1 MTAVGEL
8 LTPSGV
14 VAGEFPPNTPD
25 WYALRRTGIGSSD
38 VSPILGYSRYRS
50 AGHVWAE
57 KRGDLGP
64 DDTSEAG
71 RWGHLLEAVIAH
83 EWARQHDTKVAAAP
97 TLRHAEHPHRLA
109 NLDCLVLRCPD
120 TPAARTLRH
129 PRDGG
134 SGYGCALEIKT
145 RSAYVAGSW
154 REDVPD
160 DVLAQCQWQLLVTG
174 LPHVHVACLVG
185 GQRLVEHLVLPEPA
199 VQAYVAQE
207 ADAVWQAVQ
216 TGVRPRVD
224 SSALLLDLLDRLY
237 PDRSGDVEVDPS
249 AVGLIRA
256 GYDAG
261 KALEAD
267 GKAMVEESRAALV
280 ALLGAGDTAVDA
292 GGRPVATY
300 RAHEQ
305 THLDRDRLRK
315 EFPDAWAACATTKKT
330 RPVLRWK

>member
-14 VAGEFPPNTPD
+14 VAGSYPPNTPD

-50 AGHVWAE
+50 AAHVWAE
-57 KRGDLGP
+57 KRGELGP
-64 DDTSEAG
+64 DESGEAG
-71 RWGHLLEAVIAH
+71 RWGHLLEDIV
-83 EWARQHDTKVAAAP
+83 ARETAEQHGWTVAAAP

-109 NLDCLVLRCPD
+109 NLDRFVLGCLG
-120 TPAARTLRH
+120 
-129 PRDGG
+129 DGG
-134 SGYGCALEIKT
+134 VCALEVKT

-160 DVLAQCQWQLLVTG
+160 DVLAQVQWQLLVTG
-174 LPHVHVACLVG
+174 LPHAHVACLVG
-185 GQRLVEHLVLPEPA
+185 GQRLVEHLVFPEPT
-199 VQAYVAQE
+199 VMAYVAAE
-207 ADAVWQAVQ
+207 ADTVWQAVQ

-224 SSALLLDLLDRLY
+224 SSGLLLDLLDRLY
-237 PDRSGDVEVDPS
+237 PDRAGQVEVDPA

-267 GKAMVEESRAALV
+267 GKAMVEESKAALV
-280 ALLGAGDTAVDA
+280 ALLGGGDTAVDA
-292 GGRPVATY
+292 GGRPIATY